1 MMKSDYLEKDTPNFV
16 FKGENALLD
25 HGLIIANELPVISS
39 IPNIDEI
46 KVLGRSRTLTEWH
59 GDYEAYDYP
68 VEDVTIPYEHM
79 GEVQR
84 WLRGTG
90 KLITHNDVDKYVEAK
105 VNINRPVEYKNQWGV
120 FYDFE
125 ILFRCQ
131 PFKYKVAEQF
141 INLVAG
147 DNIVMDHG
155 MENARPYFEIDSNGG
170 DISFEINGRKLTVLN
185 TNTGLLT
192 VDTES
197 GVVIQPTKKLF
208 SKGDYPFLYPGTNII
223 KLTGSFKSAKVKLR
237 SVWL

>member
-1 MMKSDYLEKDTPNFV
+1 MKSDYLEKDTPNFV

-39 IPNIDEI
+39 IPNIEEI
-46 KVLGRSRTLTEWH
+46 KILGRSRTLTEWH

-68 VEDVTIPYEHM
+68 VEDVTIPYEHI

-105 VNINRPVEYKNQWGV
+105 VNMTRPIEFENQWGV

-125 ILFRCQ
+125 ISFRCQ
-131 PFKYKVAEQF
+131 PFKYKVAEKF
-141 INLVAG
+141 INLVSG
-147 DNIVMDHG
+147 SNIVMDHG

-170 DISFEINGRKLTVLN
+170 DISIEIGDRKLTVLN

-192 VDTES
+192 IDTES
-197 GVVIQPTKKLF
+197 GVIFQTSKNLFTK
-208 SKGDYPFLYPGTNII
+208 GYYPFVYPGTNNI
-223 KLTGSFKSAKVKLR
+223 KLMGSFKSAKVKLR